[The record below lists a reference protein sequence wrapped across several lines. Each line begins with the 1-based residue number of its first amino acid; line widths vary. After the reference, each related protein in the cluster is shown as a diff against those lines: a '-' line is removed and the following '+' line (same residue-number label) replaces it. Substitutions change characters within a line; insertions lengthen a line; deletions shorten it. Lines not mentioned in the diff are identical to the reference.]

1 MVVKSPEPLEVLRER
16 IEQRDWQGA
25 IELLSQLK
33 AADEAATFSELSER
47 NKEELL
53 PRLNSKELAKILEG
67 SEKAEVARISRKLSP
82 STLSEVLDQVSP
94 EHAADVLHQ
103 LPPSQAQEVLG
114 GMKAR
119 EAVSYLINCPDESA
133 GGLMTPELV
142 TFNPEMTVAEALSR
156 LREVR
161 PARETVNVFFVVD
174 HQGKLC
180 GQLSLR
186 GLILADPQARIGEV
200 MQTDVL
206 SVTPETD
213 REQCARLMER
223 YNLTALPVVDQE
235 QRLLGLIRLEE
246 SIRVLE
252 DENTEDMYHM
262 IGLSGQERASAP
274 WFQSVKRRLPWLC
287 LNLGTAILAG
297 LVVSLFESTV
307 AKAAILAAFIPIVA
321 GQGANAGA
329 QTLTIIV
336 RSLAL
341 GEVSFRNA
349 RKVLFKEVSLA
360 FVSGLVVA
368 LIASLIALL
377 WKGNPWLALVLG
389 VAMLFTMLAA
399 GLSGALV
406 PLILKLLRVDP
417 ALASSIIVTTITDVL
432 SALFLLSLATAV
444 LHFL

>member
-1 MVVKSPEPLEVLRER
+1 MVVKSPEPLGVLRER

-67 SEKAEVARISRKLSP
+67 SEKAEAARISQKLSS
-82 STLSEVLDQVSP
+82 STLLEVLDQVSP

-119 EAVSYLINCPDESA
+119 EAVSSLINYPDESA

-142 TFNPEMTVAEALSR
+142 TFNPEMTVAEAISR

-186 GLILADPQARIGEV
+186 ELILADPQARIGEV

-252 DENTEDMYHM
+252 EENTKDMYHM

-368 LIASLIALL
+368 LIAGLIALL

-406 PLILKLLRVDP
+406 PLVLKLLRVDP

-432 SALFLLSLATAV
+432 SALFLLGLATAV